1 LILAVIQ
8 SADAETL
15 LSDLATI
22 GASATQ
28 IEGDA
33 TIGNAELAALVIGVD
48 DDQVGDVL
56 TLVRAR
62 ARGRAR
68 RIEPLRP
75 LAGQAEFWIPG
86 PAEQSA
92 GGASVFVLP
101 VNRFERI
108 GYA

>member
-1 LILAVIQ
+1 V
-8 SADAETL
+8 EPL
-15 LSDLATI
+15 LSDLAAI

-33 TIGNAELAALVIGVD
+33 AVGSAGPAALVVGVE
-48 DDQVGDVL
+48 DDQVHHVL
-56 TLVRAR
+56 ALVRAR
-62 ARGRAR
+62 ARGRVR

-86 PAEQSA
+86 PAEQRA

-101 VNRFERI
+101 VRQFERI